1 MKIRSMMIGLGLAL
15 AAPAAS
21 AVTLNSAGSICQPV
35 FPEYADT
42 TYYLDG
48 AVGTFSSSEV
58 ECAVPR
64 ATGGIQMTVSFDL
77 LHTGTQTT
85 ICTIVVYDRD
95 GSPLT
100 AMNVSKT
107 GSGWQR
113 GSATF
118 SAAQNPSWGYTSV
131 YCPLANP
138 SVRLIG
144 VVAAY

>member
-21 AVTLNSAGSICQPV
+21 AVTVNTAGSVCQPV
-35 FPEYADT
+35 FPEDVET
-42 TYYLDG
+42 TYYIDG
-48 AVGTFSSSEV
+48 AVGTFLHSDV

-85 ICTIVVYDRD
+85 ACTIVVYDRD
-95 GSPLT
+95 GSPFT
-100 AMNVSKT
+100 AMNVTKT

-118 SAAQNPSWGYTSV
+118 SAAQNPAWGYTSV
-131 YCPLANP
+131 YCSLPNP